1 MLRLKKTSML
11 ALLLIMVGSLC
22 AQAKPLPEWVW
33 KGESFMNKKR
43 TNTTYEFKV
52 FKTEDAYLSRLQEGR
67 FFPLLEYLGERY
79 QTDINRMSLDSLS
92 NGVGQPYT
100 YRISVPTKEGPA
112 TVFAQRVD
120 VYSRVDNNV
129 ALDPIFEYYQLYA
142 VSQLNGTDVAFDHF
156 ERGERSKGKA
166 ALMDVVLPGTGQLYK
181 GHTFKGC
188 VILGSEI
195 ALGVTAITQQVK
207 AKYYDRMEASDTVA
221 PDSFRND
228 ALARRKI
235 RNAAL
240 CAMAGVWAFGIF
252 DALAS
257 ESMPNITVSAPQGGQ
272 LTIAPSSSGAGL
284 ALVYRF

>member
-1 MLRLKKTSML
+1 MLCLKKTSML
-11 ALLLIMVGSLC
+11 ALLLLIAGSVC
-22 AQAKPLPEWVW
+22 VQAKPLPEWVW
-33 KGESFMNKKR
+33 RGESFMNKKR

-79 QTDINRMSLDSLS
+79 QADINQMSLDSLS
-92 NGVGQPYT
+92 TGLGEPYT
-100 YRISVPTKEGPA
+100 YRVSIPLKDGPA

-129 ALDPIFEYYQLYA
+129 ALDPVFEYYQLYA

-156 ERGERSKGKA
+156 ERGERSKTTA
-166 ALMDVVLPGTGQLYK
+166 ALLNVVLPGTGQLYK
-181 GHTFKGC
+181 GQTFKGA

-207 AKYYDRMEASDTVA
+207 AKYYDRMEATDTVA
-221 PDSFRND
+221 PDSYRND

-257 ESMPNITVSAPQGGQ
+257 ESLPNITVTAPQGGQ

>member
-79 QTDINRMSLDSLS
+79 QADINRMSLDSLS
-92 NGVGQPYT
+92 NGVGEPYT
-100 YRISVPTKEGPA
+100 YRISIPLKDGPA
-112 TVFAQRVD
+112 TVLAQRVD

-129 ALDPIFEYYQLYA
+129 ALDPVFEYYQLYA

-156 ERGERSKGKA
+156 ERGERSKTTA
-166 ALMDVVLPGTGQLYK
+166 ALLNVVLPGTGQLYK
-181 GHTFKGC
+181 GQTFKGA

-207 AKYYDRMEASDTVA
+207 AKYYDRMEATDTVA
-221 PDSFRND
+221 PDSYRND

-257 ESMPNITVSAPQGGQ
+257 ESLPNITVTAPQGGQ

>member
-1 MLRLKKTSML
+1 MLCLKKTSML
-11 ALLLIMVGSLC
+11 ALLLLIAGSVC
-22 AQAKPLPEWVW
+22 VQAKPLPEWVW
-33 KGESFMNKKR
+33 RGESFMNKKR

-79 QTDINRMSLDSLS
+79 QADINQMSLDSLS
-92 NGVGQPYT
+92 TGLGEPYT
-100 YRISVPTKEGPA
+100 YRVSIPLKDGPA

-129 ALDPIFEYYQLYA
+129 ALDPVFEYYQLYA

-156 ERGERSKGKA
+156 ERGERSKATA
-166 ALMDVVLPGTGQLYK
+166 ALMNVVLPGTGQLFK
-181 GHTFKGC
+181 GQTFKGC

-207 AKYYDRMEASDTVA
+207 AKYYDRMEATDTVA
-221 PDSFRND
+221 PDSYHND

-252 DALAS
+252 DALAT

>member
-11 ALLLIMVGSLC
+11 ALLLLLAGSVC

-79 QTDINRMSLDSLS
+79 QADINRMSLDSLS
-92 NGVGQPYT
+92 NGVGEPYT
-100 YRISVPTKEGPA
+100 YRISIPLKDGPA
-112 TVFAQRVD
+112 TVLAQRVD

-129 ALDPIFEYYQLYA
+129 ALDPVFEYYQLYA

-156 ERGERSKGKA
+156 ERGERSKTTA
-166 ALMDVVLPGTGQLYK
+166 ALLNVVLPGTGQLYK
-181 GHTFKGC
+181 GQTFKGA

-207 AKYYDRMEASDTVA
+207 AKYYDRMEATDTVA
-221 PDSFRND
+221 PDSYRND

-257 ESMPNITVSAPQGGQ
+257 ESLPNITVTAPQGGQ

>member
-1 MLRLKKTSML
+1 MRRLNKTSIL
-11 ALLLIMVGSLC
+11 ALLLLMAGSLC
-22 AQAKPLPEWVW
+22 AQAKPLPEWIW

-52 FKTEDAYLSRLQEGR
+52 FKTEDAYLSRLQESR
-67 FFPLLEYLGERY
+67 FFPLVQYLGERY
-79 QTDINRMSLDSLS
+79 QADPAQMSLDSLA
-92 NGVGQPYT
+92 NGPGEPYT
-100 YRISVPTKEGPA
+100 YRISIPLKDGPA

-120 VYSRVDNNV
+120 VYSAVDHNV

-156 ERGERSKGKA
+156 ERGERSKTKA

-188 VILGSEI
+188 VMLGTEI
-195 ALGVTAITQQVK
+195 ALGVTVVTQQIK
-207 AKYYDRMEASDTVA
+207 AKYYDRMEATDTVA
-221 PDSFRND
+221 PDSYRND

-252 DALAS
+252 DALAT
-257 ESMPNITVSAPQGGQ
+257 ESMPNITVSAPQGSQ
-272 LTIAPSSSGAGL
+272 LTIAPSSYGAGL